1 MILKFKKSL
10 RDKPIKQK
18 FKRSEPAETENN
30 QKEIHSRLQASAE

>member
-18 FKRSEPAETENN
+18 FKRSEPAEAENN
-30 QKEIHSRLQASAE
+30 